1 MLQHDVQCHGMQQ
14 HIISCCR
21 TKNDSTKCCGMSFL
35 AVAQRNM
42 TMAQQT
48 WPQYEEQYCSMT
60 QHAVECSSGSFL
72 AKAQSNDSKECCA
85 MLRRIVLA
93 ATQRMM
99 QHNAMVLHS
108 LAMAQRTTLWHITQC
123 RSR

>member
-14 HIISCCR
+14 HMISCCR
-21 TKNDSTKCCGMSFL
+21 TKNDSTKCCGTSFL

-60 QHAVECSSGSFL
+60 QHGVEYSSGSFL
-72 AKAQSNDSKECCA
+72 AKAQRNDSKNAVQCCGT
-85 MLRRIVLA
+85 LFLA

-108 LAMAQRTTLWHITQC
+108 LVMAQRTTLWHITQC
-123 RSR
+123 CSR